1 MTEPI
6 HKQRPG
12 GRSVFDR
19 SVVGITLPAQPEPA
33 LEIAPGVYQS
43 DGMSNSWLLVTPEG
57 RIVINAGMG
66 FEGAVHRQKYD
77 AVDSGPIRYLIFTQG
92 HVDHVGGAE
101 AFLEEGTEMIAHAGN
116 QGHQALDQLIQ
127 GYRMRRSAFAFPQ
140 VRAYLE
146 GRSGEAGQPAAVQA
160 APEPDITFEDRY
172 SFSLGGLDLELMWV
186 PGGETNDSIIIWLP
200 QARIAIVG
208 NLYGA
213 LFGHVPN
220 LVTIRGDKYRE
231 SEVFSAAIE
240 RVRALEPEIL
250 AVGHH
255 EPLVGAKHIAEQL
268 DRLHAAV
275 AYVHDET
282 VRYMN
287 EGKDVYQAMAEIQL
301 PPELAVGE
309 GYGKVAWNVRGIWE
323 NYVGWFDHR
332 STTELYAPPPSSVY
346 PDLVELAGATQVVE
360 RGRKRLEGGDAVE
373 AIHLS
378 EAVLAA
384 APGDRAALG
393 LYRDAHLALEA
404 ASDNFWEISW
414 LRDQIRLTDEK
425 LGGAE

>member
-231 SEVFSAAIE
+231 SQVFSAAIE

-255 EPLVGAKHIAEQL
+255 ASNLALLAGRGIETREAAAFRAGNEPRADLVVEATGSATALPGALAATRPRGTLVLKTTVAERPGVDL
-268 DRLHAAV
+268 APIVID
-275 AYVHDET
+275 
-282 VRYMN
+282 
-287 EGKDVYQAMAEIQL
+287 EIQVL
-301 PPELAVGE
+301 GSRCGPFEPALAALAGGDVD
-309 GYGKVAWNVRGIWE
+309 VSA
-323 NYVGWFDHR
+323 
-332 STTELYAPPPSSVY
+332 
-346 PDLVELAGATQVVE
+346 LVEERFPLA
-360 RGRKRLEGGDAVE
+360 RGVE
-373 AIHLS
+373 AMQ
-378 EAVLAA
+378 
-384 APGDRAALG
+384 RAA
-393 LYRDAHLALEA
+393 R
-404 ASDNFWEISW
+404 
-414 LRDQIRLTDEK
+414 R
-425 LGGAE
+425 GARKVLLDCAG